1 MKTIVTTA
9 LVLATSLGS
18 AFAQK
23 EKEPRALMFTDK
35 NVLKGWIVAANDKVV
50 RYKETENS
58 TVYRDLRLAAAK
70 VYFLEPPEFTEAMEL
85 FKSRNYAEAKDK
97 FEACA
102 KIYKKVD
109 EIKGNYSTLST
120 FFQMECLRKLE
131 DLAQLSPLIE
141 SLNFELLGRAEH
153 HTQVKIYSVFWE
165 AVRTKSWSR
174 LDAIASDPEWRNLK
188 VSGGLRA
195 QMSYCHG
202 LALEGLDKPIQAL
215 TAYNHAFVSD
225 FAASEEITRKAALN
239 CLRIID
245 NDDSVK
251 LAKKLYNTE
260 DHNPDSTGAFLIKEG
275 IALIKLWDKTLG
287 NGATLPANYK
297 GLERFPPKGKP
308 QVAPKTTK
316 EDKKP
321 AKKSPK
327 KDDKKKDK

>member
-70 VYFLEPPEFTEAMEL
+70 IYFLEPPEFTEAMEL
-85 FKSRNYAEAKDK
+85 FKSRNYTEAKDK

-109 EIKGNYSTLST
+109 EIKGNYSTLSS

-131 DLAQLSPLIE
+131 ELAQLSPLIE

-202 LALEGLDKPIQAL
+202 LALEGIDKPIQAL

-245 NDDSVK
+245 NHDSVK

-297 GLERFPPKGKP
+297 GLLRFPPKGKP

-321 AKKSPK
+321 AKKSPTK
-327 KDDKKKDK
+327 EDKKKDK

>member
-1 MKTIVTTA
+1 MKKIVTTA
-9 LVLATSLGS
+9 LVLASSLGS
-18 AFAQK
+18 AFAQN
-23 EKEPRALMFTDK
+23 EKEPRALMFEGDD
-35 NVLKGWIVAANDKVV
+35 VLKGWIVAANDKVV

-58 TVYRDLRLAAAK
+58 TVYRDLRLSTAK

-109 EIKGNYSTLST
+109 EIKGNYSTLSS

-131 DLAQLSPLIE
+131 ELAQLSPLIE

-202 LALEGLDKPIQAL
+202 LALEGIDKPIQAL

-245 NDDSVK
+245 NHDSVK

-297 GLERFPPKGKP
+297 GLLRFPPKGKP

-321 AKKSPK
+321 AKKSPTK
-327 KDDKKKDK
+327 EDKKKDK

>member
-1 MKTIVTTA
+1 MKKIVTTA

-23 EKEPRALMFTDK
+23 EKEPRALMFTGDD
-35 NVLKGWIVAANDKVV
+35 VLKGWIVAANDKVV

-102 KIYKKVD
+102 RIYKKVD
-109 EIKGNYSTLST
+109 EIKGNYSTLAT

-141 SLNFELLGRAEH
+141 SLNFELLARTEH

-174 LDAIASDPEWRNLK
+174 LDAIASDPERRNLK

-202 LALEGLDKPIQAL
+202 LALEGIDKPIQAL

-251 LAKKLYNTE
+251 LAKKLYNL
-260 DHNPDSTGAFLIKEG
+260 SLIH
-275 IALIKLWDKTLG
+275 I
-287 NGATLPANYK
+287 
-297 GLERFPPKGKP
+297 
-308 QVAPKTTK
+308 
-316 EDKKP
+316 
-321 AKKSPK
+321 
-327 KDDKKKDK
+327 

>member
-1 MKTIVTTA
+1 MKKIVTTA

-18 AFAQK
+18 AFAQN
-23 EKEPRALMFTDK
+23 EKEPRALMFKGDD
-35 NVLKGWIVAANDKVV
+35 VLTGWIVAANDKVL
-50 RYKETENS
+50 RYKEKENS
-58 TVYRDLRLAAAK
+58 TVYRDLRLSTAK

-120 FFQMECLRKLE
+120 FYQMECLRKLE
-131 DLAQLSPLIE
+131 ELAQLSPLIE
-141 SLNFELLGRAEH
+141 GLNFELLARTEH

-202 LALEGLDKPIQAL
+202 LALEGIDKPIQAL

-297 GLERFPPKGKP
+297 GLLKFPPKGKP
-308 QVAPKTTK
+308 QVTPKTTK
-316 EDKKP
+316 EDKKS
-321 AKKSPK
+321 AKKSLK
-327 KDDKKKDK
+327 EDDKKKEK